1 MASKTTPI
9 KTPMSVSRKL
19 SVAVGLLAFA
29 AFVIQGLS
37 ETWGFEAIGKQIV
50 QTALLFSAGIN
61 IYFLGT
67 TAQKEITEKED
78 EKTD

>member
-1 MASKTTPI
+1 MAQTI

-19 SVAVGLLAFA
+19 SIAVGLLAFT

-37 ETWGFEAIGKQIV
+37 ETWGFEAVGKQIV

-67 TAQKEITEKED
+67 TAQKEITERD
-78 EKTD
+78 EEK

>member
-1 MASKTTPI
+1 MATVQPI

-19 SVAVGLLAFA
+19 SIAVGLLAFA

-37 ETWGFEAIGKQIV
+37 ETWGFEAVGKQIV
-50 QTALLFSAGIN
+50 QTALLFSGGIN

-78 EKTD
+78 EKDK

>member
-1 MASKTTPI
+1 MAQQI
-9 KTPMSVSRKL
+9 KTSMSVSRKL
-19 SVAVGLLAFA
+19 SIAVGLLAFS
-29 AFVIQGLS
+29 AFIIQGLS

-50 QTALLFSAGIN
+50 QTALLFSGGIN

-78 EKTD
+78 ETNK

>member
-1 MASKTTPI
+1 MAQTI
-9 KTPMSVSRKL
+9 KTSMSVSRKL
-19 SVAVGLLAFA
+19 SIAVGLLAFA

-50 QTALLFSAGIN
+50 QTALLFSGGIN

-78 EKTD
+78 ETSK

>member
-1 MASKTTPI
+1 MAQTI
-9 KTPMSVSRKL
+9 KTSMSVSRKL
-19 SVAVGLLAFA
+19 SIAVGLLAFA

-37 ETWGFEAIGKQIV
+37 ETWGFEAVGKQIV
-50 QTALLFSAGIN
+50 QTALLFSGGIN

-78 EKTD
+78 GEKTK